1 MSIAAEFGQK
11 QHTDVLEAA
20 SLWLPVDLAVGERL
34 VSLVKL
40 VTGRGLLIA
49 GTAAVVL
56 IISGLPVALGFVG
69 NNSLASRPK
78 TIIAVPPPPTTVGQ
92 WRQDDSVQPTK
103 NFKVSY
109 QEAIDIL
116 AVQDV
121 VVSQQAEL
129 RRLSHQVAALTAKL
143 KTIERAATYTPK
155 PSIGP
160 PSISPKTAPP
170 RSHY

>member
-1 MSIAAEFGQK
+1 MSIAAGFGQK
-11 QHTDVLEAA
+11 QQTDVFGSAA
-20 SLWLPVDLAVGERL
+20 LWLPIDLAVGERL

-40 VTGRGLLIA
+40 VTSRVLLIA
-49 GTAAVVL
+49 GTVAVVL
-56 IISGLPVALGFVG
+56 ISAGLPVALGFVG
-69 NNSLASRPK
+69 NNILASRPN
-78 TIIAVPPPPTTVGQ
+78 TILVVPPPPNAAGE
-92 WRQDDSVQPTK
+92 WRQDDGVQPAK

-109 QEAIDIL
+109 QETIDIQ

-160 PSISPKTAPP
+160 PSISPKAAQP
-170 RSHY
+170 RSR

>member
-56 IISGLPVALGFVG
+56 ISSGLPVALGFVG
-69 NNSLASRPK
+69 NNILASRPNP
-78 TIIAVPPPPTTVGQ
+78 IIAVPPPTTAGQ

-143 KTIERAATYTPK
+143 KTIERAATYTPR

-160 PSISPKTAPP
+160 TSISPKAAPP